1 MARIEMVI
9 EGEIELERPIS
20 EKYKAMLF
28 NLLNDWKKH
37 RLKDNLRAIC
47 RLGEEAAGDL
57 EWNFPCL
64 S

>member
-1 MARIEMVI
+1 MRC
-9 EGEIELERPIS
+9 EIELERPIS
-20 EKYKAMLF
+20 EKYKAWLF

-37 RLKDNLRAIC
+37 PLKDNLRAIC

-64 S
+64 G